1 MPYRGMHPYS
11 QFYKLDMR
19 YASRWGYVASD
30 VHDCDDDCS
39 VIRIGPTSV
48 SVTANCRMT
57 GRSGQARFLALK
69 G

>member
-1 MPYRGMHPYS
+1 MARGNVR
-11 QFYKLDMR
+11 FLDVR
-19 YASRWGYVASD
+19 FSVNDVRFTPNSGIRW
-30 VHDCDDDCS
+30 HDCDDDCS

-57 GRSGQARFLALK
+57 GRSGRARFLALK